1 MAYTLLDAAYEMYYP
16 EAEFS
21 KAGMLRKAGRKARVF
36 AGRAGQ
42 MAGRAGR
49 GAGSL
54 ARRTGRAARS
64 TAGSVVGKTSA
75 GRQVRLAGLI
85 AGAGLLSQRMATAR
99 AEGVGSGYKRGIK
112 GP

>member
-36 AGRAGQ
+36 AG
-42 MAGRAGR
+42 
-49 GAGSL
+49 
-54 ARRTGRAARS
+54 RTGRAARS

-85 AGAGLLSQRMATAR
+85 AGAGLLSQRMATVR
-99 AEGVGSGYKRGIK
+99 AEGVGSGYKRGVK